1 MIALR
6 GVGRRPQHE
15 DRFGRRGAD
24 DLDAVDHL
32 IVDDDVEDGI
42 PSAALACLLHDRTP
56 TADDLYEGVVQGTR
70 QQGSSQPP
78 LWKHG
83 RMGAGVPR

>member
-1 MIALR
+1 MA
-6 GVGRRPQHE
+6 
-15 DRFGRRGAD
+15 AD
-24 DLDAVDHL
+24 LGG